1 MLQNI
6 VSHIMS
12 LLCIKNIV
20 TLILTLV
27 FGHLSITGK
36 VDTQDFLSIF
46 SIVIAFYFG
55 SQVAAPSNSKS

>member
-1 MLQNI
+1 MVQHI
-6 VSHIMS
+6 VSHLIN
-12 LLCIKNIV
+12 LLCIKNVV

-27 FGHLSITGK
+27 FGHLSMTGK

-55 SQVAAPSNSKS
+55 SQVATPSNSKS